1 LKAAKSVSAQPI
13 IPAVDGTDTQ
23 VTPDGN
29 RIDITGGRLS
39 GDGANLFHSFSQF
52 GLDANQTA
60 NFLSNPNIQNILG
73 RVTGGDPSL
82 INGLIQVTGGNSN
95 LFLMNPAGIVFG
107 ASASLNVPASF
118 TATTADGINFGDNW
132 FNATGVNNYT
142 ALVGTPS
149 KFAFTTNQPG
159 SIINAGN
166 LAVSPGQHLTL
177 LGATVVNTGQ
187 LSAPAGQII
196 MAAVP
201 GSNLVRLSQAGHLLS
216 LEIDPTAPAATSGI
230 TPLSLP
236 QLLTGSGGSAASGVA
251 VNSSGQVVLTNS
263 GKVVSTEAGT
273 ATASGTLDASGETGG
288 AVNVLGNQVE
298 LLSANISASGT
309 HGGGTVR
316 IGGDYRGKGTVPNAS
331 QTLVSHDSVIA
342 ADALNSGDGGRVIV
356 FATDTASIHGTLTAR
371 GGVLSG
377 NGGLIETS
385 GKHFLNLTST
395 PNASAFKGTGGTWL
409 IDPTDITIVNGGGGA
424 IGTNQVDVTNI
435 NTALNT
441 GTNVTI
447 TTDIGG
453 TDQGNIT
460 QNANAPINKT
470 AGADA
475 TLTLDADN
483 DIILNGG
490 ISSTSGKLNLN
501 LNGNRDNSGA
511 GRVQING
518 AISTLGGNITAKG
531 TSTVSTG
538 VEVRGNITSGGG
550 EITFTGTS
558 SDTGINIFNPI
569 NSEGGRIVFIGTG
582 TGSGDI
588 RGRGINI
595 QGAITSQGGDIVFG
609 GTSSNQIGIVNFAP
623 IASGG
628 GNITFTGNSSNQIGI
643 INNSPIDSGG
653 GKITFNGTS
662 TATGEFAGI
671 FVNDNISSGGGEI
684 SFTGTSRSY
693 VGILNKDT
701 STINSGGGKITFDGT
716 STGNGTSARGISSEG
731 VVRSQGGD
739 ITFTGNSLTE
749 FGIFNNNAINSGGG
763 NITFNGT
770 TQGTDDSARG
780 IFVNGNI
787 TSGNGNIDFTGNSSN
802 TGIYVTNADI
812 ASGSGN
818 LTLSADKMI
827 FDGTSAATGT
837 GNLVLQPTTPN
848 LNLDIGGT
856 FLSAAALARFNGF
869 SSIGIGGN
877 DSSGD
882 ITLSDNVTF
891 NTPVSLQS
899 TNGSINTKG
908 FTITGAGDITLIAN
922 QGITTGSIINP
933 GQQITIASN
942 SGSIDTRAGTLNT
955 SSTSSNGGAINLS
968 AAGNLTTGDILSNGA
983 AQGGDITLTSQGG
996 SVTSGN
1002 LNASGVTGGG
1012 AIAISARTQMTTG
1025 AINSSASSGN
1035 GGNVFLDPLNDIQV
1049 ASINAQGGTAGTGG
1063 DVDITTDQLFRATG
1077 SFTDQNGLAASIS
1090 TAGGVGGGSIT
1101 IRHGGG
1107 SLRTPFNVG
1116 NAGVNGTA
1124 GAITNGIDTLSP
1136 FRSFPG
1142 PFRLGDIDIITPL
1155 FPDPTLFFNRDYLL
1169 NIEDNDKTLA
1179 LLEPPP
1185 SIGWLEIDA
1194 AFAEMEEFLT
1204 YQFEQYLGLPLSETV
1219 SLEQARATLRKN
1231 QAATGVKSALV
1242 YAVFVPDTQVPEA
1255 TQGTANSGLET
1266 QTQRRLKRIPKDS
1279 DQLQLLVVT
1288 ADGKAIGRRVPN
1300 TTRAQVVA
1308 MASLL
1313 RSRITDPRQ
1322 PRHRYIPMAEQ
1333 LDQWLVAPIKRDLQA
1348 EGIQNLVYI
1357 MDVGLRSVPMAA
1369 LYDGRKF
1376 LIERYSIGMMPSL
1389 GLTNT
1394 QYQDIKKSQVL
1405 AMGASQFTDENP
1417 LPAVP
1422 VELSLITPR
1431 LWQGKSYLNQGF
1443 TLNNLKAQR
1452 RQKPFGIV
1460 HLATHA
1466 RFRPGTRDNTYIRLW
1481 NSKLSL
1487 GELPQL
1493 GWNNPPVELL
1503 VLSACRTALGDR
1515 EAELGFAGL
1524 AAQAGVKS
1532 VLGSVWNISDEGT
1545 LALMTTFY
1553 QQLKQAPMKAQ
1564 ALQQAQLAMLRGE
1577 VRLQGGELRTTTG
1590 EKLPLPPQLAKLEDR
1605 DFSHPSYWSGFTMI
1619 GSPW

>member
-1 LKAAKSVSAQPI
+1 MKRTQHLLIVLSLVGCIPFTATTLTLKAAKSVSAQPI
-13 IPAVDGTDTQ
+13 IPAADGTDTQ

-52 GLDANQTA
+52 GLNANQTA

-73 RVTGGDPSL
+73 RVTGGDPSV

-107 ASASLNVPASF
+107 TNASLNVPAAF
-118 TATTADGINFGDNW
+118 TATTADGIGFKDNW

-149 KFAFTTNQPG
+149 TFAFTTNQPG

-166 LAVSPGQHLTL
+166 LAVSQGQNLTL
-177 LGATVVNTGQ
+177 LGGTVVNTGQ
-187 LSAPAGQII
+187 LSAPGGQIM

-216 LEIDPTAPAATSGI
+216 LEIDPTATAATSGI

-236 QLLTGSGGSAASGVA
+236 QLLTGSGGTVASGVA

-263 GKVVSTEAGT
+263 GQVISTEAGT
-273 ATASGTLDASGETGG
+273 ATASGTLDAAGETGG
-288 AVNVLGNQVE
+288 VVNVLGNQVE
-298 LLSANISASGT
+298 VLGAHISANGSN
-309 HGGGTVR
+309 GGGTVR
-316 IGGDYRGKGTVPNAS
+316 MGGDYRGTGTVPNAS
-331 QTLVSHDSVIA
+331 QTLVSHDSMIT

-371 GGVLSG
+371 GGVFSG

-385 GKHFLNLTST
+385 GKQFLNLTST
-395 PNASAFKGTGGTWL
+395 PDASAFNGTGGTWL

-424 IGTNQVDVTNI
+424 IGTNQVDVANI

-460 QNANAPINKT
+460 QNTDAPINKT
-470 AGADA
+470 VGGEA

-483 DIILNGG
+483 DIILNAG

-501 LNGNRDNSGA
+501 LNANRDNSGA
-511 GRVQING
+511 GRVQIND
-518 AISTLGGNITAKG
+518 AISTLGGNIT
-531 TSTVSTG
+531 
-538 VEVRGNITSGGG
+538 I
-550 EITFTGTS
+550 
-558 SDTGINIFNPI
+558 
-569 NSEGGRIVFIGTG
+569 
-582 TGSGDI
+582 
-588 RGRGINI
+588 
-595 QGAITSQGGDIVFG
+595 
-609 GTSSNQIGIVNFAP
+609 
-623 IASGG
+623 
-628 GNITFTGNSSNQIGI
+628 
-643 INNSPIDSGG
+643 
-653 GKITFNGTS
+653 NGTS
-662 TATGEFAGI
+662 NGTDIHGI
-671 FVNDNISSGGGEI
+671 FVNSS
-684 SFTGTSRSY
+684 
-693 VGILNKDT
+693 
-701 STINSGGGKITFDGT
+701 
-716 STGNGTSARGISSEG
+716 
-731 VVRSQGGD
+731 
-739 ITFTGNSLTE
+739 
-749 FGIFNNNAINSGGG
+749 INSGGG

-770 TQGTDDSARG
+770 SIGSGLSAGIFVNENESITSEGGNIVFTGSSSSYVGILNKDASTIDSGGGTITFDGTSTGMGMGMGEPGRGISSEGVVLSQGGDINFTGNSLTEIGIFNNNEIDSKGGDITFNSTTQGTNDSAIG

-787 TSGNGNIDFTGNSSN
+787 TSENGNVEFTGNSSN
-802 TGIYVTNADI
+802 TGIYVTNANI

-827 FDGTSAATGT
+827 FDGTSAGTGT
-837 GNLVLQPTTPN
+837 GNLRLQPVTPN

-856 FLSAAALARFNGF
+856 FLSAAALAQFNGF
-869 SSIGIGGN
+869 SSMAIGGN

-891 NTPVSLQS
+891 NTPVTLQS
-899 TNGSINTKG
+899 ANGSINTNG

-922 QGITTGSIINP
+922 QGITTSSIINP
-933 GQQITIASN
+933 GRQITITSN
-942 SGSIDTRAGTLNT
+942 SGNIDTRAGTLNT
-955 SSTSSNGGAINLS
+955 SSTT
-968 AAGNLTTGDILSNGA
+968 GN
-983 AQGGDITLTSQGG
+983 GGDITLKSTEGAI
-996 SVTSGN
+996 TTGN

-1025 AINSSASSGN
+1025 AIDSSASSGN

-1049 ASINAQGGTAGTGG
+1049 VSINAQGGTGGTGG
-1063 DVDITTDQLFRATG
+1063 TVDITTDQFFRATG
-1077 SFTDQNGLAASIS
+1077 SFTAQNGITASIS

-1107 SLRTPFNVG
+1107 SLNTPFDVG
-1116 NAGVNGTA
+1116 NAGLNGTSS
-1124 GAITNGIDTLSP
+1124 AITNGIDTLSP
-1136 FRSFPG
+1136 FRTFPG
-1142 PFRLGDIDIITPL
+1142 PFKLGDISLVTPSFFL
-1155 FPDPTLFFNRDYLL
+1155 DQNVLFNRDYQG
-1169 NIEDNDKTLA
+1169 NIPDNDKTLA
-1179 LLEPPP
+1179 LLELPP

-1194 AFAEMEEFLT
+1194 AFAEMEEFFT

-1255 TQGTANSGLET
+1255 TEDTANSGLET
-1266 QTQRRLKRIPKDS
+1266 QTQRLLQRIPKDT

-1333 LDQWLVAPIKRDLQA
+1333 LDQWLVAPIKKDLQT

-1357 MDVGLRSVPMAA
+1357 MDVGLRSLPMAA

-1376 LIERYSIGMMPSL
+1376 LVERYSIGMMPSL

-1394 QYQDIKKSQVL
+1394 QYQDIKNSQVL

-1422 VELSLITPR
+1422 VELSLITSR

-1545 LALMTTFY
+1545 LALMTEFY
-1553 QQLKQAPMKAQ
+1553 QQLKQAPIKAQ

-1590 EKLPLPPQLAKLEDR
+1590 EKLPLPPELAKLGDR
-1605 DFSHPSYWSGFTMI
+1605 DFSHPNYWSGFTMI